1 MVKWSA
7 AIVGFIL
14 AIIVKS
20 YFPHYEFIGLIL
32 VGFLVGIMVKRGFWK
47 GMVNAAVAGALG
59 TIVSAIIFILLITTG
74 SSLPFGLFGGL
85 AGFTISGV
93 SSLVVVL
100 GYMIYYMIV
109 MGIAGGFGGL
119 IAGRSHDRY

>member
-7 AIVGFIL
+7 VIVGFIL

-47 GMVNAAVAGALG
+47 SMVNAAVAGALG

-74 SSLPFGLFGGL
+74 SSLLFGLFGGL

-119 IAGRSHDRY
+119 IASRSHDRY

>member
-7 AIVGFIL
+7 VIVGFIL

-32 VGFLVGIMVKRGFWK
+32 VGFLVGIMAKRGFWK

-74 SSLPFGLFGGL
+74 SSLLFGLFGGL

-119 IAGRSHDRY
+119 IASRSHDRY

>member
-7 AIVGFIL
+7 VIVGFIL

-47 GMVNAAVAGALG
+47 SMVNAAVAGALG

-74 SSLPFGLFGGL
+74 SSLLFGLFGGL

-100 GYMIYYMIV
+100 G
-109 MGIAGGFGGL
+109 
-119 IAGRSHDRY
+119 DRKSVV